1 MWYPP
6 KVMLVL
12 RKIIR
17 AMESKEIR
25 ILSSNVEVR
34 IEEDKTPVIEGYAA
48 VFNDETVIGGQ
59 FAERVA
65 PGAFDGADM
74 ANTVALFNHNIDQPL
89 ARAGR
94 GLDLEVD
101 EKGLKYRFEVGTQS
115 YAKDLVENIRMGN
128 VSTSSF
134 GFTVKDDSWEKRDGI
149 NLRTINEVGL
159 LFDVSPTTQGAYPT
173 TEVALRSMENA
184 LSNEDVLK
192 IQEEEEGRAYAD
204 PESDEEEDDKEEK
217 SVEGEEEEVEE
228 GEEKKMEEEEE
239 EEEEERVDVLVD
251 NAILPHPYGIDANVN
266 PEPEARH
273 FNQSKSNTMENEK
286 NAPAILQSRGDKYEN
301 VQSRYSLGK
310 AIREAAQGRLTGLEA
325 EMNQEA
331 RSEFTSA
338 KVNVSGGI
346 NIPAAFLEARTTAT
360 PLSVGDSSAAT
371 GSVQTKYDGQIGKLD
386 DGFVS
391 FMQPRDIATQMG
403 VRSISNVS
411 GDIVFQVHTPDPAV
425 APTVESAT
433 TAVASGQF
441 AAATLTPSRVAAHV
455 QVTEQLMAQTSGD
468 LGAFIGTEIRKACDA
483 KFNATIIAAI
493 DAAADTNAP
502 GAAITPYNAAT
513 YNALDLEAQL
523 LSDNVEVDD
532 IRVLTSPGG
541 YRVARALSLD
551 AGSGMLFAT
560 SPADRNSVLGYQ
572 TVINS
577 SSTAKNVYM
586 MDVTKAVS
594 ASWGGLNLIVDPYT
608 DADRGVVRIIA
619 NMYRGFTCLGSK
631 GIIGYSQA

>member
-239 EEEEERVDVLVD
+239 EEEERLDVLVD

-360 PLSVGDSSAAT
+360 PLSVGADSAVT
-371 GSVQTKYDGQIGKLD
+371 GSTQTKYLGQIGKLD
-386 DGFVS
+386 DGFVG

-425 APTVESAT
+425 APTVESAPT
-433 TAVASGQF
+433 TVASGQF
-441 AAATLTPSRVAAHV
+441 ASATLTPKRIAAHV

-468 LGAFIGTEIRKACDA
+468 LGAFIGSEIRKSCDA
-483 KFNATIIAAI
+483 KYNATIVAAI
-493 DAAADTNAP
+493 LSAANTNGLAAYDAASN
-502 GAAITPYNAAT
+502 
-513 YNALDLEAQL
+513 NALDLEAKM
-523 LSDNVEVDD
+523 LSDNVEVED
-532 IRVLTSPGG
+532 IRCLASPGG
-541 YRVARALSLD
+541 YRNARALSLD
-551 AGSGMLFAT
+551 AGSGLLYAT
-560 SPADRNSVLGYQ
+560 SPADRNSILGYS

-577 SSTAKNVYM
+577 SVQGKNVYM
-586 MDVTKAVS
+586 MDATKAVS

-619 NMYRGFTCLGSK
+619 NMYRGFACLGTK

>member
-34 IEEDKTPVIEGYAA
+34 IEEDKTPVIEGYA
-48 VFNDETVIGGQ
+48 
-59 FAERVA
+59 
-65 PGAFDGADM
+65 
-74 ANTVALFNHNIDQPL
+74 ALFNHNIDQPL

-239 EEEEERVDVLVD
+239 EEEERLDVLVD

-360 PLSVGDSSAAT
+360 PLSVGADSAVT
-371 GSVQTKYDGQIGKLD
+371 GSTQTKYLGQIGKLD
-386 DGFVS
+386 DGFVG

-425 APTVESAT
+425 APTVESAPT
-433 TAVASGQF
+433 TVASGQF
-441 AAATLTPSRVAAHV
+441 ASATLTPKRIAAHV

-468 LGAFIGTEIRKACDA
+468 LGAFIGSEIRKSCDA
-483 KFNATIIAAI
+483 KYNATIVAAI
-493 DAAADTNAP
+493 LSAANTNGLAAYDAASN
-502 GAAITPYNAAT
+502 
-513 YNALDLEAQL
+513 NALDLEAKM
-523 LSDNVEVDD
+523 LSDNVEVED
-532 IRVLTSPGG
+532 IRCLASPGG
-541 YRVARALSLD
+541 YRNARALSLD
-551 AGSGMLFAT
+551 AGSGLLYAT
-560 SPADRNSVLGYQ
+560 SPADRNSILGYS

-577 SSTAKNVYM
+577 SVQGKNVYM
-586 MDVTKAVS
+586 MDATKAVS

-619 NMYRGFTCLGSK
+619 NMYRGFACLGTK

>member
-101 EKGLKYRFEVGTQS
+101 EKGLKYRFEVGSQS

-192 IQEEEEGRAYAD
+192 IQEEEEEEGRAYAD

-228 GEEKKMEEEEE
+228 GEEKKMEEEEEE

-301 VQSRYSLGK
+301 VQSKYSLGK
-310 AIREAAQGRLTGLEA
+310 AVREAAQGRLTGLEA

-346 NIPAAFLEARTTAT
+346 NIPAAFLEARGTL
-360 PLSVGDSSAAT
+360 PLSVGAT
-371 GSVQTKYDGQIGKLD
+371 VTSTQTVFGGQIGKQD

-403 VRSISNVS
+403 VRAISNVS
-411 GDIVFQVHTPDPAV
+411 GDIVFQVHTPEAAV
-425 APTVESAT
+425 APTNEAT
-433 TAVASGQF
+433 AALVASGSF
-441 AAATLTPSRVAAHV
+441 AAATLTPKRIAAHV

-468 LGAFIGTEIRKACDA
+468 LGAFIGSEIRKACDA
-483 KFNATIIAAI
+483 KYNATIIGAITTAATTNGLVAY
-493 DAAADTNAP
+493 DAASN
-502 GAAITPYNAAT
+502 
-513 YNALDLEAQL
+513 NALDLEAKM
-523 LSDNVEVDD
+523 LSDNVEIED
-532 IRVLTSPGG
+532 IRCLASPGG
-541 YRVARALSLD
+541 YRTARALSLD
-551 AGSGMLFAT
+551 AGSGLLYAT
-560 SPADRNSVLGYQ
+560 APADRNSILGYS

-577 SSTAKNVYM
+577 SVTGKNVYM
-586 MDVTKAVS
+586 MDATKAVS

-608 DADRGVVRIIA
+608 DADKGVVRIIA

>member
-6 KVMLVL
+6 RAMLVL

-101 EKGLKYRFEVGTQS
+101 DKGLKYRFEVGSQS

-239 EEEEERVDVLVD
+239 EEEEEERVDVLVD

-301 VQSRYSLGK
+301 VQSKYSLGK

-346 NIPAAFLEARTTAT
+346 NIPAAFLEARAAL
-360 PLSVGDSSAAT
+360 PLSVGADVT
-371 GSVQTKYDGQIGKLD
+371 SVQTKYDGQIGKQD

-391 FMQPRDIATQMG
+391 FMQPKDIATQMG

-411 GDIVFQVHTPDPAV
+411 GDIVFQVHTPEAAQ
-425 APTVESAT
+425 APTNEAT
-433 TAVASGQF
+433 AATVASGNF
-441 AAATLTPSRVAAHV
+441 AAATLTPKRIAAHV

-468 LGAFIGTEIRKACDA
+468 LGAFIGSEIRKSCDA
-483 KFNATIIAAI
+483 KYNATIVAAI
-493 DAAADTNAP
+493 NTAATTNGLAAYDAATN
-502 GAAITPYNAAT
+502 
-513 YNALDLEAQL
+513 NALDLEAKM
-523 LSDNVEVDD
+523 LSDNVEIED
-532 IRVLTSPGG
+532 IRCLASPGG
-541 YRVARALSLD
+541 YRTARALSLD
-551 AGSGMLFAT
+551 AGSGLLYAT
-560 SPADRNSVLGYQ
+560 SPADRNSLLGYS

-577 SSTAKNVYM
+577 SVTGKNVYM
-586 MDVTKAVS
+586 MDATKAVS

-608 DADRGVVRIIA
+608 DADKGVVRIIA
-619 NMYRGFTCLGSK
+619 NMYRGFACLGTK

>member
-1 MWYPP
+1 
-6 KVMLVL
+6 
-12 RKIIR
+12 
-17 AMESKEIR
+17 MESKEIR
-25 ILSSNVEVR
+25 ILDSNVEVR

-65 PGAFDGADM
+65 PGAFKNADM
-74 ANTVALFNHNIDQPL
+74 DNTVALFNHNIDQPL
-89 ARAGR
+89 ARAGK

-101 EKGLKYRFEVGTQS
+101 EKGLKYRFEVGSQS

-134 GFTVKDDSWEKRDGI
+134 GFTVKDDSWEKRDGM

-184 LSNEDVLK
+184 LSNEEVLK
-192 IQEEEEGRAYAD
+192 IEEEEEERAYAEAEKEEEED
-204 PESDEEEDDKEEK
+204 KEKKSVEDMDEEEEESEEK
-217 SVEGEEEEVEE
+217 MKE
-228 GEEKKMEEEEE
+228 EEEEE
-239 EEEEERVDVLVD
+239 EEEEERVDVLID
-251 NAILPHPYGIDANVN
+251 NAILPHPYGIETEVN

-301 VQSRYSLGK
+301 VQSKYSLGK

-346 NIPAAFLEARTTAT
+346 NIPAAFLEARANL
-360 PLSVGDSSAAT
+360 PLSVGADQS
-371 GSVQTKYDGQIGKLD
+371 SVQTKYDGQIGKVD
-386 DGFVS
+386 DGFVG
-391 FMQPRDIATQMG
+391 FMQPKDIATQMG
-403 VRSISNVS
+403 VRTISNVS
-411 GDIVFQVHTPDPAV
+411 GDIVFQVHTPEAAV
-425 APTVESAT
+425 APTYEASAA
-433 TAVASGQF
+433 AVASGNF
-441 AAATLTPSRVAAHV
+441 AAATLTPKRIAAHV

-468 LGAFIGTEIRKACDA
+468 LGAFIGSEIRKACDA
-483 KFNATIIAAI
+483 KYNDTIVAAI

-502 GAAITPYNAAT
+502 GSAITAYDAST

-523 LSDNVEVDD
+523 LSDNVEVED
-532 IRVLTSPGG
+532 IRALTSPGG

-560 SPADRNSVLGYQ
+560 SPADRNSVLGYG

-577 SSTAKNVYM
+577 TVTAKNLYM

-608 DADRGVVRIIA
+608 DADKGVVRIIA
-619 NMYRGFTCLGSK
+619 NMYRGFTTLGSK
-631 GIIGYSQA
+631 GFIGYSNS